1 MIFLE
6 GDNRKF
12 GYRVQGPSAALFG
25 VDEHGVVS
33 AKEVFD
39 REATSVHRFQVL
51 AVDSGA
57 PSLTGSTVIVV
68 SIKDV
73 NDERPAFIH
82 STYTFSVFENEPVG
96 TSVGS
101 ASARDRD
108 LPPHNVCVY
117 ALRGDSAAAADRFFA
132 VDAANGTI
140 RTREPLDRENQP
152 LYHLVVAAFEP
163 QDMTSSASSSSSP
176 YSSTANVIVSV
187 VDRNDNAPAFTFPSP
202 VNFTV
207 SVSTLVPAGHA
218 VATLSAT
225 DADSDRNA
233 RITYRIVDDGDDDSG
248 YFQVDPIQ
256 GSVFVVGD
264 LSPLTA
270 ARMFRLRVTATDHG
284 VPPLSTDAHL
294 HVVANDSIPF
304 SVRYNRHQTTVLG
317 LSNRIIL
324 LVSVGCGVLLLLSLV
339 VAVGVCLAVR
349 RARSERGRG
358 KYSCRM
364 ESVDMLTVAPKEFK
378 ANSSVEGTPVKK
390 LPLVDNSVNF
400 DKSDSLAF
408 AQMQVSSLPGS

>member
-1 MIFLE
+1 MLNNLTYFE
-6 GDNRKF
+6 GENRKF
-12 GYRVQGPSAALFG
+12 VYRVQGPSAALFG
-25 VDEHGVVS
+25 VDEYGVVS

-51 AVDSGA
+51 AVDSGI
-57 PSLTGSTVIVV
+57 PPLTGSTVVV
-68 SIKDV
+68 VNIKDV

-82 STYTFSVFENEPVG
+82 STYSFSVFENEPEG
-96 TSVGS
+96 MSVGS

-117 ALRGDSAAAADRFFA
+117 ALRGDTIADRFFA
-132 VDAANGTI
+132 VDTANGTI

-152 LYHLVVAAFEP
+152 LYHLVVTAFEP
-163 QDMTSSASSSSSP
+163 DMTSASST
-176 YSSTANVIVSV
+176 YDGSSTANVIVSV
-187 VDRNDNAPAFTFPSP
+187 VDRNDNAPVFAFPSA

-233 RITYRIVDDGDDDSG
+233 RVTYRISDDDEG

-264 LSPLTA
+264 LSSLTA
-270 ARMFRLRVTATDHG
+270 TRMFRLRVTATDHG

-304 SVRYNRHQTTVLG
+304 SVRHNRRKTTVLG
-317 LSNRIIL
+317 LNSRIIL
-324 LVSVGCGVLLLLSLV
+324 LVSVGCGILLLLSLV
-339 VAVGVCLAVR
+339 VVVGVCVTVK

-364 ESVDMLTVAPKEFK
+364 ESIDMLTAAPKELK

-390 LPLVDNSVNF
+390 LPFVDNSVNF
-400 DKSDSLAF
+400 DKSDPLAF
-408 AQMQVSSLPGS
+408 ARMQVSSLSVS